1 MITNADITI
10 FNKVLGDDRR
20 DVFIPTHIYGVSW
33 YDAHDS
39 SQPTS
44 LSLPEREKYIV
55 RIPISASVSD
65 DKKYIDAALYDE
77 LTTQQ
82 RAGYWTIQT
91 SCIVAH
97 GIVNVDDG
105 GDGITEDEILSLK
118 TKLFTVNTYADNTIR
133 GTKFTKHWRIGGF

>member
-20 DVFIPTHIYGVSW
+20 DVFLPTHIYGVSW

-55 RIPISASVSD
+55 RIPISASVSNN
-65 DKKYIDAALYDE
+65 KEYIDAALYDD
-77 LTTQQ
+77 LTAQQ
-82 RAGYWTIQT
+82 RERYWTIQT
-91 SCIVAH
+91 SCIVAK

-105 GDGITEDEILSLK
+105 GDGITEDEILTLK

>member
-1 MITNADITI
+1 MTTNADITI

-33 YDAHDS
+33 YDAHEGTL
-39 SQPTS
+39 PTS
-44 LSLPEREKYIV
+44 LSIPEREKYIV
-55 RIPISASVSD
+55 RIPISASISN
-65 DKKYIDAALYDE
+65 DKKYIDAARYDE
-77 LTTQQ
+77 LTDQQ
-82 RAGYWTIQT
+82 RRWYWTIQT
-91 SCIVAH
+91 ACIVAQ

>member
-44 LSLPEREKYIV
+44 LSLPDREKYIV

-77 LTTQQ
+77 LTAQQ

>member
-10 FNKVLGDDRR
+10 LLGDDRR
-20 DVFIPTHIYGVSW
+20 DIFLPTHIYGVSW

-44 LSLPEREKYIV
+44 LSLPDREKYIV

-65 DKKYIDAALYDE
+65 DKEYIDAALYDE
-77 LTTQQ
+77 LTAQQ

>member
-55 RIPISASVSD
+55 RIPISASVSNN
-65 DKKYIDAALYDE
+65 KEYIDAALYDD
-77 LTTQQ
+77 LTAQ
-82 RAGYWTIQT
+82 RREGYWTIQT
-91 SCIVAH
+91 SCIVAK

-105 GDGITEDEILSLK
+105 GDGITEDEILTLK